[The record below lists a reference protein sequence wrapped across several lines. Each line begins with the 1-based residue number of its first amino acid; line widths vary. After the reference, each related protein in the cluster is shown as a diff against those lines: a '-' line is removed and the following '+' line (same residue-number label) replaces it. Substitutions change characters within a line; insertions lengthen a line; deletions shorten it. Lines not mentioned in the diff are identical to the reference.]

1 MWAKAIAGAVTIFVI
16 AWATGFWDTT
26 KVVSTRLWWMLSP
39 PASAIYVESPEVYT
53 RERLINERSTEE
65 AWLNDQLKLVDR
77 YVSRAN
83 IINKLTDSTSI
94 TAGTADAKEAGEGD
108 QAEPPA
114 AASATASS
122 EEASS
127 EKTVQSLTF
136 DQNFKLLSAYRNLI
150 RQRMIENRLDDRH
163 DLEGNSLYI
172 LKFDSTVLGV
182 PSLNERAVIQV
193 RILPPTE
200 LTRLTARD
208 AETILGAVN
217 SRAEILTYTQANY
230 NNWKESLSTR
240 MNAILN
246 ANLRE
251 FKTTDFAQYPGRSRM
266 LERLSHSLPPEVLEG
281 VNLEAALSDFARGA
295 TPAINS
301 DKREAI
307 LAELISYFGK
317 IAVAS
322 VTSDDILD
330 INTEPPSSS
339 HQSDKRNLVITTPL
353 SRDYFSINLQYTL
366 GTLDSLIDVAPL
378 ISYAYI
384 TDEKCN
390 WEQKRA
396 AEFPDYFPEAFGTA
410 ILWQHYR
417 LQIPGDTESRAA
429 VVAAAIK
436 QEAASGISSSI
447 LRLTP
452 TPELFPGCNVAMGI
466 TYESGLINFAR
477 KIGRFNTYSYSVL
490 PRESPISVYNE
501 IALTTKAAASIENAR
516 VGRTQESETSNW
528 ELRPVLSTFGD
539 TVRIEDMPGQPTE
552 PDNGVAP
559 ETEPVVGWVIDLSAQ
574 ATDNKRLMSPMTVN
588 ESVVAIVSVPAWWP
602 ELVVKIDRGWLNSDS
617 FRDQSLHDESPVTY
631 SVKLPNRPEM
641 LDTLLF
647 GSEGRQ
653 PVIQTVDT
661 NGASAKNGCEELSVL
676 VTGPRL
682 WRNTAVTIGSAKAD
696 EIEVLPNMEGII
708 AKFRTGNALLPN
720 GETVAPHPV
729 PLNIRGKLRVWTSD
743 GVSETPQLVEL
754 TSPAGC

>member
-1 MWAKAIAGAVTIFVI
+1 MWAKAIAAAVTIFVI

-26 KVVSTRLWWMLSP
+26 KIVSTRLWWMLSP

-83 IINKLTDSTSI
+83 VINKLTDSTNI
-94 TAGTADAKEAGEGD
+94 TAGPAEAKEAGEGD

-114 AASATASS
+114 PTAGTASS

-127 EKTVQSLTF
+127 ANTVHSLTF

-217 SRAEILTYTQANY
+217 SHPEILSYTQANY
-230 NNWKESLSTR
+230 NNWKESLATR
-240 MNAILN
+240 MNTILSMS
-246 ANLRE
+246 LRD
-251 FKTTDFAQYPGRSRM
+251 FKTTDFAQYPGRTRM
-266 LERLSHSLPPEVLEG
+266 LDRLSHSLPPEVLEG
-281 VNLEAALSDFARGA
+281 VDLEAVLGDVARG
-295 TPAINS
+295 TKPAIAD
-301 DKREAI
+301 DKLTRI
-307 LAELISYFGK
+307 LTELITYFATA
-317 IAVAS
+317 AVSS
-322 VTSDDILD
+322 VTTDDTLD
-330 INTEPPSSS
+330 IDIEVSSS
-339 HQSDKRNLVITTPL
+339 QKSLVITTPL
-353 SRDYFSINLQYTL
+353 SRDYFRITLQYNL
-366 GTLDSLIDVAPL
+366 GTLDSLIDIAPL
-378 ISYAYI
+378 TSNAFI
-384 TDEKCN
+384 TDDKCN
-390 WEQKRA
+390 WEQKREA
-396 AEFPDYFPEAFGTA
+396 DFPDYFQQSFGEAV
-410 ILWQHYR
+410 LWQHYR

-429 VVAAAIK
+429 VVAAALK
-436 QEAASGISSSI
+436 QMPANGVTSSI
-447 LRLTP
+447 LQLTP
-452 TPELFPGCNVAMGI
+452 TPDMFPGCRIAMGI

-516 VGRTQESETSNW
+516 VGRTQETESSNW

-539 TVRIEDMPGQPTE
+539 TVRIEDTPGQPSE
-552 PDNGVAP
+552 PDDAVAP

-574 ATDNKRLMSPMTVN
+574 ATDNRRMMSPMTVN

-617 FRDQSLHDESPVTY
+617 FRDQSLHDERPVTY

-653 PVIQTVDT
+653 PVIVGVDT
-661 NGASAKNGCEELSVL
+661 SAASAKNGCEELSVL
-676 VTGPRL
+676 VTGSRL

-708 AKFRTGNALLPN
+708 AKFRTSNVPPLN
-720 GETVAPHPV
+720 GETAPPHPG
-729 PLNIRGKLRVWTSD
+729 PITIKGKLRVWTSD
-743 GVSETPQLVEL
+743 GMSENQQPVEL
-754 TSPAGC
+754 TTAAGC